1 MLFPVFRF
9 YSFGRDSC
17 WSKKSLLN
25 FKSIL
30 SFGKFHI
37 PDGKRIPPPPSDEI
51 TEDPRAARGLKGMDR
66 RRRRG
71 GSKMGWNF
79 ILVSFELLNR
89 PPFRNL
95 PPAGNLSY
103 PSFPIRKCWFFIKCF
118 LVTEILWKL
127 TCLSRVSCDNES
139 EKVRRRR
146 WSNSSLL
153 FKYTSS
159 NELSPGRWTPRDFFL
174 DWFSLIGINDEI
186 SIFKRSTVRFRSI
199 LLKIGNLDRA
209 RTAILIWRAINA
221 ICMGNKDIGR
231 RGVPTIRCP

>member
-1 MLFPVFRF
+1 M
-9 YSFGRDSC
+9 GRESPPPPAMKSQKIPAQREDWREWIEGGGGGEAKWGGILSLSRSNY
-17 WSKKSLLN
+17 WIALHFEIYLPLEIYPILPSPSGNADSLLN
-25 FKSIL
+25 AYWETKL
-30 SFGKFHI
+30 
-37 PDGKRIPPPPSDEI
+37 
-51 TEDPRAARGLKGMDR
+51 
-66 RRRRG
+66 
-71 GSKMGWNF
+71 
-79 ILVSFELLNR
+79 
-89 PPFRNL
+89 
-95 PPAGNLSY
+95 
-103 PSFPIRKCWFFIKCF
+103 
-118 LVTEILWKL
+118 LWKL
-127 TCLSRVSCDNES
+127 TCLSRVSCDNEG